1 MVNRMAGNINVSV
14 SQKGQS
20 HALPLSVAP
29 DWTREH
35 MPRICL
41 LMLGRTYYS
50 AMLLPFT
57 DLVEGVALYHG
68 RPWATLRSKGAL

>member
-29 DWTREH
+29 DWSLGL
-35 MPRICL
+35 MPRIL
-41 LMLGRTYYS
+41 N
-50 AMLLPFT
+50 F
-57 DLVEGVALYHG
+57 V
-68 RPWATLRSKGAL
+68 